1 MANVVQS
8 VEVDVSTCP
17 ISGVVVYLDRADVT
31 RSVEVELTPG
41 ENEVI
46 VKELSRVID
55 SDSIRYGNA
64 SVKLPIIILI
74 SEVRLNVQS
83 RSTVHVVSPKYKH

>member
-1 MANVVQS
+1 M
-8 VEVDVSTCP
+8 
-17 ISGVVVYLDRADVT
+17 
-31 RSVEVELTPG
+31 EVELTPG

-64 SVKLPIIILI
+64 SVKLPIVILI
-74 SEVRLNVQS
+74 SEVRLNV
-83 RSTVHVVSPKYKH
+83 